1 MFFLIGAPRCLQA
14 VNSKMGLRII
24 PTFKINSYNFSVNK
38 GKRFI
43 FRISVTMNCK
53 AMIFYN

>member
-1 MFFLIGAPRCLQA
+1 MLFLTGAPRCLQT

-38 GKRFI
+38 GKRVI
-43 FRISVTMNCK
+43 FRISVTMKLQSND
-53 AMIFYN
+53 FL

>member
-1 MFFLIGAPRCLQA
+1 MLFLTGAPRCLQA

-38 GKRFI
+38 GKRYI
-43 FRISVTMNCK
+43 LGSQ
-53 AMIFYN
+53 

>member
-1 MFFLIGAPRCLQA
+1 MLFLTGAPRCLQA

-38 GKRFI
+38 GKCVI
-43 FRISVTMNCK
+43 LGSQ
-53 AMIFYN
+53 